1 MSYHDPIVNLTHN
14 LIKCR
19 SLTPNEA
26 GCNKIIINYLLNI
39 GFKIEIMQFGTTQN
53 IWAYRGSGYTLLFLG
68 HTDVVHVGNLKYW
81 KYPPFEPTLN
91 NGFLYGRGA
100 SDMKGALSAMLV
112 ATKKFFSVHKNFNQ
126 GRLAFL
132 ISSDEEGSGQN
143 GTKKVVEILMQRK
156 EKIDCCLIGEPT
168 GERSVGD
175 IIKNGRRGSLDI
187 YITIYGKQEHIAY
200 ANFRKNPIY
209 LINLIISRLT
219 QISWDNNKCNLPKTS
234 MQFLK
239 ILSDFKSSNN
249 VTPSQVLLK
258 LNFRFNLQSN
268 KVIIQKKIEDILKI
282 FNCTYKIKCNVN
294 SNPFITKKGS
304 LFQIVKNSVKKYQNI
319 IPSIKNSGGTSDGR
333 FIYKISKQ
341 IIELGLLNNTIH
353 QENECVKIRDLQ
365 ILCCIYQEILSK
377 IYFDQN

>member
-1 MSYHDPIVNLTHN
+1 MLFHDPIVNLTHN

-26 GCNKIIINYLLNI
+26 GCNKIIISYLLNI

-112 ATKKFFSVHKNFNQ
+112 ATKRFFSVHKNFNQ

-168 GERSVGD
+168 GENLVGD

-200 ANFRKNPIY
+200 SNFRKNPIY

-219 QISWDNNKCNLPKTS
+219 QISWDNNKCSLPKTS
-234 MQFLK
+234 MQFLQ
-239 ILSDFKSSNN
+239 ILSDFKSFNN

-268 KVIIQKKIEDILKI
+268 KFIIQKKIEDILKI
-282 FNCTYKIKCNVN
+282 FNCTYKIKCTVN
-294 SNPFITKKGS
+294 SDPFITKKGF
-304 LFQIVKNSVKKYQNI
+304 LFQIVKNSIKKYQNI

-341 IIELGLLNNTIH
+341 IIELGLLNNTMH

-365 ILCCIYQEILSK
+365 ILCRIYQEILSK
-377 IYFDQN
+377 IYLYQN